1 MMGLSSSQGRL
12 LMLTSRLSDIE
23 LQQILLSQR
32 QNRLAWDQEKIAKT
46 YSEAMNN
53 YKLMI
58 RVPENSYSDAKKVL
72 ENLDFQNLSYM
83 GYVLTDS
90 DGNIYLNKKEDG
102 TWDIPND
109 MYGNPLLTVENDKAI
124 LNESLASNYTPPKT
138 EDEENDVFEG
148 QTGTQTDGSLIEDPE
163 VNTNENQASDS
174 EPKVTS
180 YNIVEG
186 KEMISN
192 PKILQQQ
199 IMNGRLYMVDLKDLQ
214 GGLSKELLQADKQV
228 EWVLDT
234 SDDALAESVYNYET
248 TQLERKENAIEMEIK
263 QLETQH
269 EAIIKEIESVDK
281 LISNN
286 IDRTFKLFS
295 DG

>member
-1 MMGLSSSQGRL
+1 MGLSSSQGRL

-23 LQQILLSQR
+23 LQQIMLSQR

-58 RVPENSYSDAKKVL
+58 RVPEDSYDGSKKVL
-72 ENLDFQNLSYM
+72 ENLTFQNMSYM

-90 DGNIYLNKKEDG
+90 NGNIYLNKKDDG
-102 TWDIPND
+102 SGEWDIPCD
-109 MYGNPLLTVENDKAI
+109 MYGTPLLTVDPETGRAV
-124 LNESLASNYTPPKT
+124 LNESLAPNFSAPST
-138 EDEENDVFEG
+138 DEEGDTFEG
-148 QTGTQTDGSLIEDPE
+148 STETEGGFSEDPG
-163 VNTNENQASDS
+163 VDS
-174 EPKVTS
+174 TEKPEITSTIPS

-186 KEMISN
+186 KEMISDS
-192 PKILQQQ
+192 KILQQQ

-214 GGLSKELLQADKQV
+214 GGLSKEVLQSDKQV

-234 SDDALAESVYNYET
+234 SDDALAESQYNYET

-286 IDRTFKLFS
+286 IERTFKLFS